1 MEGWITIQLTEKG
14 EEILNSE
21 PKILENFLKKIVKSE
36 YFLPVFYNESKSYDN
51 KIFLFTG
58 YLFIKYNKND
68 LKNYTKLSNNQYF
81 VGPLLYCKNLHLTPD
96 SEIDKLK
103 KELDKLIQPNIKK
116 GDIVKVV
123 DGKYKNLDAIVM
135 EYYDDS
141 AEADLKVTLK
151 CMSIIV
157 PRIPAVCLIKVPI
170 EETNIKIEEEEKNE
184 IKLNLQERVL
194 EIIKEYPDGLT
205 RKEIISKIDLDE
217 KELKR
222 ISTILL
228 RLQKKKILK
237 CINNKKRK
245 SIFLFFK

>member
-14 EEILNSE
+14 EDILNNE
-21 PKILENFLKKIVKSE
+21 PKILENFIKKIVKSE
-36 YFLPVFYNESKSYDN
+36 YFLPVYYNESKSYDN

-58 YLFIKYNKND
+58 YLFIRYNKND
-68 LKNYTKLSNNQYF
+68 LKNYAKLSNNQYF

-103 KELDKLIQPNIKK
+103 KELEKLIQPNIKK

-135 EYYDDS
+135 EYYDKS
-141 AEADLKVTLK
+141 SEADLKVTLK

-157 PRIPAVCLIKVPI
+157 PRIPAVCLTKVPI
-170 EETNIKIEEEEKNE
+170 EETNIKIIEEENE
-184 IKLNLQERVL
+184 TKLSLQDKIL
-194 EIIKEYPDGLT
+194 AIIKDHPEGLT
-205 RKEIISKIDLDE
+205 RKEIILKIELDE

-222 ISTILL
+222 VSTILL

-245 SIFLFFK
+245 SIFLFFE